1 MKYIDLIVDN
11 RSDSTDNP
19 YTYGCEDDSVS
30 VGSRVLVPF
39 ANGNRLRKAGNSPGA
54 LLTGEDGK
62 RSRFIQS
69 FVIYCFQIAGRQSGI
84 ILMRLRL
91 KRRTR

>member
-39 ANGNRLRKAGNSPGA
+39 ANGNRLRKGYVASVMDNVADDMKAKLKFVEEVDEEVS
-54 LLTGEDGK
+54 LTP
-62 RSRFIQS
+62 
-69 FVIYCFQIAGRQSGI
+69 
-84 ILMRLRL
+84 
-91 KRRTR
+91 

>member
-30 VGSRVLVPF
+30 VGSRGV
-39 ANGNRLRKAGNSPGA
+39 GTLRQREQA
-54 LLTGEDGK
+54 EK
-62 RSRFIQS
+62 RVRGFRHGQR
-69 FVIYCFQIAGRQSGI
+69 GR
-84 ILMRLRL
+84 
-91 KRRTR
+91 